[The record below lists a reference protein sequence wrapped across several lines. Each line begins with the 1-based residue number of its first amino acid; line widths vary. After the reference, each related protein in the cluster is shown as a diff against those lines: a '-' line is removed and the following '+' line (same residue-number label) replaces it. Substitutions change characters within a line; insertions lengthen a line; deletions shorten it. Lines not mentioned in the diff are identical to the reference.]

1 MGRRGRVVGVVVR
14 SWGGREVPAVVGR
27 ETSFQ
32 GHSSQVEYGA
42 FVSVKTMVITIIS
55 VVTY

>member
-1 MGRRGRVVGVVVR
+1 VGVVVR

-42 FVSVKTMVITIIS
+42 FVSVKTMVITVIS